1 MIVHCEDEGN
11 CEGVDLNRN
20 FPSGWG
26 LGYSEFVED
35 SKKPWKSVFKGI
47 HRKKK
52 NGNKLGLSCA
62 KFIKLEVIVEVVVK
76 VSS

>member
-47 HRKKK
+47 HRKKNMK
-52 NGNKLGLSCA
+52 QAGAELCQVQFS
-62 KFIKLEVIVEVVVK
+62 
-76 VSS
+76 